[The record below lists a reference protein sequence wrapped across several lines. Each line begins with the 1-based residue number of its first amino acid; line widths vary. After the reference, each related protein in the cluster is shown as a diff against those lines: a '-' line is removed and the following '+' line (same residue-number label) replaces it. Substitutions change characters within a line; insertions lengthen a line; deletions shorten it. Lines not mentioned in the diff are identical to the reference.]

1 MRDRELLTADEAAVR
16 AEAQAQAEAV
26 AQRVAADVHAK
37 HAVHKGM
44 ALIAEMEAGR
54 L

>member
-1 MRDRELLTADEAAVR
+1 MRERRLLTVDEAAVH

-26 AQRVAADVHAK
+26 AERVAADPLHRQ
-37 HAVHKGM
+37 M
-44 ALIAEMEAGR
+44 ALMAAMERGQ